1 MLKLEAAVERFGGRR
16 TTLRGKWRESQFM
29 AGKDTYCDEWAKLKE
44 RSGGK
49 RYLLTYYLA
58 GKDA

>member
-1 MLKLEAAVERFGGRR
+1 
-16 TTLRGKWRESQFM
+16 M